1 MSVKVKVVER
11 PDDWAV
17 RTFLPELGRGLW
29 TVWRHFFRNFFTSKK
44 SPRSWIA
51 TEEYPEE
58 RHPYPERFRG
68 LHRLMTRDDGR
79 VRCVACM
86 CCPTICPAHC
96 ITVVAAETDDPTV
109 EKYPE
114 VFEIDELRCIA
125 CGYCV
130 EYCPCDAIRM
140 DTGVHVPVGGK
151 RHEFI
156 LDKGKLLDPKGTSIA
171 VQGGTLHARGRG
183 KPATHP

>member
-1 MSVKVKVVER
+1 MAVKVRVVDR

-17 RTFLPELGRGLW
+17 RAFLPELGRGLW
-29 TVWRHFFRNFFTSKK
+29 TVWRHFFRNFLTSKK
-44 SPRSWIA
+44 SPRSGIV

-58 RHPYPERFRG
+58 RHPYPERYRG
-68 LHRLMTRDDGR
+68 MHRLMTRDDGR

-96 ITVVAAETDDPTV
+96 ITVVAAEEPDPSV

-114 VFEIDELRCIA
+114 VFEIDELRCVA

-140 DTGVHVPVGGK
+140 DTGVHVPVAGK

-156 LDKGKLLDPKGTSIA
+156 LDKGKLMDPKGRSTA
-171 VQGGTLHARGRG
+171 VQGGRLHAPGRG
-183 KPATHP
+183 TPTSH